1 MAEQLAKKKRVQ
13 IDMSEK
19 AFSRL
24 ERLRDESGSA
34 TISEVIRDAIE
45 QREAVVRLMN
55 KGHTIYAED
64 EATGKK
70 IYLFFPSVSEAG

>member
-1 MAEQLAKKKRVQ
+1 MAAQPKKKRVQ

-24 ERLRDESGSA
+24 ERLRDESGSS

-45 QREAVVRLMN
+45 QREAVVRLM
-55 KGHTIYAED
+55 KQGHTIYAED
-64 EATGKK
+64 EGGKK
-70 IYLFFPSVSEAG
+70 LYLFFPSVREKDG